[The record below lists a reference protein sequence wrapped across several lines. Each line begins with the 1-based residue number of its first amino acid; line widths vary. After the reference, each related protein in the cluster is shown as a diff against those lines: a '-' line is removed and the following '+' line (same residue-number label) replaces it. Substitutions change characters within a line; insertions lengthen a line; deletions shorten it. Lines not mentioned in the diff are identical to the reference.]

1 MRFPARSAR
10 TPGSLLLPNTS
21 FDYLRAVGDGRSSTV
36 IMAVAHWI
44 ARTFPEAPARVQQV
58 NAEGIAKLLL
68 GHPCQQLLDRPNP
81 YYSGINLWNAT
92 LLDLVVDGNA
102 YWLKARSALGRPVEL
117 WYVPSWM
124 IEPKFPDDGSAFLTH
139 YDYTPDPGKK
149 AIQVPPED
157 VVHIRQGIDRSNTRK
172 GCSPLKALA
181 REVFT
186 DDEAANFTASLLRNL
201 GIPGVIIS
209 PSDPEGEASADD
221 QQEVKE
227 AFMRRFGGDR
237 RGEPLILRTKTDVKV
252 LSFSPSELNLKELR
266 RIPEERVTA
275 LLGVPAIVVG
285 LGAGLEAS
293 TFANY
298 AEAREA
304 AWESNIAPLQRLVA
318 AELTRGLLLADF
330 TGDATT
336 EIFFDIRQVRVM
348 QEDINKRSKRMTEEF
363 DGGLITRAEARAEL
377 GKSYTDADKVYRI
390 HTNMIEVPADQGAEP
405 LTDDIL
411 GSGQSAFG
419 STPAKPKPKGGDNA

>member
-1 MRFPARSAR
+1 MRFPARYAR
-10 TPGSLLLPNTS
+10 PPGSLLLPNTN
-21 FDYLRAVGDGRSSTV
+21 FDYLRAVGNGRNSTV

-44 ARTFPEAPARVQQV
+44 ARTFPEAPVRVQQV
-58 NAEGIAKLLL
+58 NAEGIAKMLLR
-68 GHPCQQLLDRPNP
+68 HPAQLLLDRPNP
-81 YYSGINLWNAT
+81 HYSGLNLWNAT
-92 LLDLVVDGNA
+92 LLDLIVDGNA
-102 YWLKARSALGRPVEL
+102 YWLKAYAATGRPVEL
-117 WYVPSWM
+117 WYAPSWM
-124 IEPKFPDDGSAFLTH
+124 LEPKFPDDGSEFLTH
-139 YDYTPDPGKK
+139 YEYTPDPGQK
-149 AIQVPPED
+149 AIEVPVAD
-157 VVHIRQGIDRSNTRK
+157 VVHLRNGIDSRNTRK
-172 GCSPLKALA
+172 GCSPLKTLA
-181 REVFT
+181 REIFT

-237 RGEPLILRTKTDVKV
+237 RGEPLIMRTKTDVKV
-252 LSFSPSELNLKELR
+252 LSFSPAEMNLKELR

-318 AELTRGLLLADF
+318 AELTNTLLRDF
-330 TGDATT
+330 TDDPSV
-336 EIFFDIRQVRVM
+336 EFFFDIRNVRVM

-363 DGGLITRAEARAEL
+363 SGGLITRAEARAEL
-377 GKSYTDADKVYRI
+377 GKSYSDADKVYRI
-390 HTNMIEVPADQGAEP
+390 QTNVIEVPADKGAEH

-419 STPAKPKPKGGDNA
+419 ATPAKPKGDTANA